1 MYLSIYL
8 FGSACV
14 CAKSL
19 NHVFSPTWEGPKG
32 LCSSEAQTHSLGIA
46 LHVLLY
52 KYHVLTYCATGAP
65 SCAQTGHE
73 HSALM
78 NEISILIIE
87 TPESS
92 LAPSTLWGHSG
103 KSATWPRALTCPCG
117 YPGLGLPASG
127 SVRNTFVLFPR
138 QPVCRTLSQQPE
150 QTEASAK
157 DKSIE
162 TAGWGILYS
171 IRYEPDMFLSFFKI
185 N

>member
-1 MYLSIYL
+1 MWSQGRVPFTLGVENYPSELRGFCL
-8 FGSACV
+8 
-14 CAKSL
+14 KSL

-92 LAPSTLWGHSG
+92 LAPSTL
-103 KSATWPRALTCPCG
+103 
-117 YPGLGLPASG
+117 
-127 SVRNTFVLFPR
+127 
-138 QPVCRTLSQQPE
+138 
-150 QTEASAK
+150 
-157 DKSIE
+157 
-162 TAGWGILYS
+162 
-171 IRYEPDMFLSFFKI
+171 
-185 N
+185 

>member
-32 LCSSEAQTHSLGIA
+32 LCSSEAQTHNLGIA
-46 LHVLLY
+46 LHVLPY

-65 SCAQTGHE
+65 GCAQTGHE

-103 KSATWPRALTCPCG
+103 KSATWQRALTCPCG
-117 YPGLGLPASG
+117 YPV
-127 SVRNTFVLFPR
+127 SVFQPPKVWETHLCCSHATQSAGFCHSSQNRLRPQPNISPYRQLVEECYIVFAMNQTCFFLF
-138 QPVCRTLSQQPE
+138 L
-150 QTEASAK
+150 K
-157 DKSIE
+157 
-162 TAGWGILYS
+162 
-171 IRYEPDMFLSFFKI
+171 
-185 N
+185 